1 MTGGDPINN
10 GTMAELFLCIYKQ
23 LFGKIK
29 DVGLYWQTKKSG
41 ERLNKDIQYKC
52 ATQGCLI
59 AL

>member
-1 MTGGDPINN
+1 
-10 GTMAELFLCIYKQ
+10 MAELFLCIYKQ

-52 ATQGCLI
+52 ATQGSLI